1 MANMSN
7 NYQKE
12 FDFKPVHMLQNEAY
26 GTALPPVMV
35 ALDDVE
41 ELPGTLDDEYM
52 VLQEGV
58 TRGHEEL
65 PGTLDDQYMV
75 LQEGVTRG
83 HEEIYDQTHYN
94 QVQQSKAEKSDE
106 EYEDAYEADSNGEEV
121 DGDNA

>member
-35 ALDDVE
+35 VLDDVE
-41 ELPGTLDDEYM
+41 ELPGTLDDE
-52 VLQEGV
+52 
-58 TRGHEEL
+58 
-65 PGTLDDQYMV
+65 YMV

-106 EYEDAYEADSNGEEV
+106 EYEDAYETDSNGEEV
-121 DGDNA
+121 DGDKA

>member
-1 MANMSN
+1 MANIMSN
-7 NYQKE
+7 DYQKE
-12 FDFKPVHMLQNEAY
+12 VDSKPVHMLQNEAY

-52 VLQEGV
+52 VLKGGV
-58 TRGHEEL
+58 TR
-65 PGTLDDQYMV
+65 
-75 LQEGVTRG
+75 R

-94 QVQQSKAEKSDE
+94 QVQQSKAEKSDD